1 MADDSVGDFIADL
14 YAVIGAEAPVEE
26 SIGDFIGE
34 QLDAAE
40 ASDIESA
47 PVEAEIRDR
56 AEESA
61 PQDEAVEVSAETVT
75 DEGNAEPG
83 SQITTA
89 PQSMSAK
96 DREAYYA
103 LTPEQQKWVSDRDR
117 EQQAD
122 YTKKT
127 MEVAEQRK
135 YYEDIEKVT
144 GPRRE
149 QFAMNGMNVAQ
160 GIDQLLSLSD
170 FAQRDPIGF
179 TSYLLESRGLSLAD
193 VANQQAGGQ
202 APSDPQIVDLQQ
214 RLAAQENHLAQQN
227 QQQLQQ
233 QGQVVTGVINDFA
246 SKHPFYE
253 ELHDDMVPI
262 VVTLKESKPGLSH
275 NQYLDMAYKMAA
287 AANESVSSKME
298 IDRQAKAN
306 ADRVAKAKQTAANA
320 RRAGGTN
327 IQSTGTL
334 PPTVAHSKNVDDF
347 IGALVDERISA

>member
-1 MADDSVGDFIADL
+1 MADDAVIGAEQSEQPEQSVGDFIAEL
-14 YAVIGAEAPVEE
+14 YDEDASTETVQDTSDRAEIA
-26 SIGDFIGE
+26 
-34 QLDAAE
+34 
-40 ASDIESA
+40 A
-47 PVEAEIRDR
+47 PVEAEQS
-56 AEESA
+56 AEPVEAESA
-61 PQDEAVEVSAETVT
+61 STEARQEE
-75 DEGNAEPG
+75 AEPADAA
-83 SQITTA
+83 ITA
-89 PQSMSAK
+89 PQSMSAE
-96 DREAYYA
+96 DREAFYT
-103 LTPEQQKWVSDRDR
+103 LPPEAQKWVSDRDK

-127 MEVAEQRK
+127 MEVAEHRK
-135 YYEDIEKVT
+135 YYEDLDRVAAS
-144 GPRRE
+144 RRE

-160 GIDQLLSLSD
+160 GFEQLLSLSD
-170 FAQRDPIGF
+170 YAQRDPIGF
-179 TSYLLESRGLSLAD
+179 ASYLLESRGLSLAD
-193 VANQQAGGQ
+193 VAANQQAGGQ

-275 NQYLDMAYKMAA
+275 DQYLDMAYKMAA
-287 AANESVSSKME
+287 AANESVSNKME
-298 IDRQAKAN
+298 IDRQAPAN
-306 ADRVAKAKQTAANA
+306 AERVAKAKENAANA

>member
-1 MADDSVGDFIADL
+1 MADDAVIGAEQSEQPEQSVGDFIAEL
-14 YAVIGAEAPVEE
+14 YDEDASTETAQDTSDRAEIA
-26 SIGDFIGE
+26 
-34 QLDAAE
+34 
-40 ASDIESA
+40 A
-47 PVEAEIRDR
+47 PVEAEKS
-56 AEESA
+56 AEPVEAESA
-61 PQDEAVEVSAETVT
+61 STEARQEE
-75 DEGNAEPG
+75 AEPADAA
-83 SQITTA
+83 ITA
-89 PQSMSAK
+89 PQSMSAE
-96 DREAYYA
+96 DREAFYT
-103 LTPEQQKWVSDRDR
+103 LPPEAQKWVSDRDK

-135 YYEDIEKVT
+135 YYEDLDRIAAS
-144 GPRRE
+144 RRE

-160 GIDQLLSLSD
+160 GFEQLLSLSD
-170 FAQRDPIGF
+170 YAQRDPIGF
-179 TSYLLESRGLSLAD
+179 ASYLLESRGLSLAD
-193 VANQQAGGQ
+193 VAANQQAGGQ

-275 NQYLDMAYKMAA
+275 DQYLDMAYKMAA
-287 AANESVSSKME
+287 AANESVSNKME
-298 IDRQAKAN
+298 IDRQAQAN
-306 ADRVAKAKQTAANA
+306 AERVAKAKENAANA

>member
-1 MADDSVGDFIADL
+1 MADDD
-14 YAVIGAEAPVEE
+14 AVIGAEPVEE
-26 SIGDFIGE
+26 SIGDFISE
-34 QLDAAE
+34 QFDAAE

-47 PVEAEIRDR
+47 PVEEIRDR

-75 DEGNAEPG
+75 DEGNAEPE

-103 LTPEQQKWVSDRDR
+103 LPPEQQKWVSDRVK
-117 EQQAD
+117 EQEAD

-135 YYEDIEKVT
+135 YYEDLDRVA
-144 GPRRE
+144 GSRRE

-160 GIDQLLSLSD
+160 GFEQLLSLSD

-193 VANQQAGGQ
+193 VANQHAGGQQ

-214 RLAAQENHLAQQN
+214 RLQAQENHIAQQN

-233 QGQVVTGVINDFA
+233 QGQVVSGVINDFA
-246 SKHPFYE
+246 AAHPFYE
-253 ELHDDMVPI
+253 DLHDEMVPI
-262 VVTLKESKPGLSH
+262 VVSLKESKPGLSH
-275 NQYLDMAYKMAA
+275 DQYLDMAYKMAA
-287 AANESVSSKME
+287 AANDGVSSKME

-334 PPTVAHSKNVDDF
+334 PPNVAHSKNVDDF

>member
-1 MADDSVGDFIADL
+1 MADDAVIGAEQSEQPEQSVGDFIAEL
-14 YAVIGAEAPVEE
+14 YDEDASTETAQDTSDRAEIA
-26 SIGDFIGE
+26 
-34 QLDAAE
+34 
-40 ASDIESA
+40 A
-47 PVEAEIRDR
+47 PVEAEQS
-56 AEESA
+56 AAPVEAESA
-61 PQDEAVEVSAETVT
+61 STEARQEE
-75 DEGNAEPG
+75 AEPADAA
-83 SQITTA
+83 ITA
-89 PQSMSAK
+89 PQSMSAE
-96 DREAYYA
+96 DREAFYT
-103 LTPEQQKWVSDRDR
+103 LPPEAQKWVSDRDK

-127 MEVAEQRK
+127 MEVAEHRK
-135 YYEDIEKVT
+135 YYEDLDRVAAS
-144 GPRRE
+144 RRE

-160 GIDQLLSLSD
+160 GFEQLLSLSD
-170 FAQRDPIGF
+170 YAQRDPIGF
-179 TSYLLESRGLSLAD
+179 ASYLLESRGLSLAD

-202 APSDPQIVDLQQ
+202 TPSDPQIVDLQQ

-275 NQYLDMAYKMAA
+275 DQYLDMAYKMAA
-287 AANESVSSKME
+287 AANESVSNKME
-298 IDRQAKAN
+298 IDRQAQAN
-306 ADRVAKAKQTAANA
+306 AERVAKAKENAANA

>member
-1 MADDSVGDFIADL
+1 MKLIGKKTGDHIMADDAI
-14 YAVIGAEAPVEE
+14 IGAEPVEA

-34 QLDAAE
+34 QFDVAE
-40 ASDIESA
+40 ASDIESSPA
-47 PVEAEIRDR
+47 EEIRDR

-61 PQDEAVEVSAETVT
+61 PQDEAVEVSAET
-75 DEGNAEPG
+75 DEVSAEPE
-83 SQITTA
+83 SQTATA

-96 DREAYYA
+96 DREAFYT
-103 LTPEQQKWVSDRDR
+103 LPPESQQWISDRVK
-117 EQQAD
+117 EQEAD
-122 YTKKT
+122 YTRKT

-135 YYEDIEKVT
+135 FYEKLEQAIA
-144 GPRRE
+144 PRRQ
-149 QFAMNGMNVAQ
+149 QFAMNGMDDSTALT
-160 GIDQLLSLSD
+160 QLFALSD
-170 FAQRDPIGF
+170 YAERDPVSF
-179 TSYLLESRGLSLAD
+179 TRYLLHNRGIPLSALTD
-193 VANQQAGGQ
+193 NAGVEPG
-202 APSDPQIVDLQQ
+202 DPQIVDLQQ

-233 QGQVVTGVINDFA
+233 QSQVVTGVINDFA
-246 SKHPFYE
+246 AAHPFYE

-275 NQYLDMAYKMAA
+275 DQYLDMAYKMAA

-298 IDRQAKAN
+298 IDRRAQAN
-306 ADRVAKAKQTAANA
+306 AERVAKAKENAANA

>member
-1 MADDSVGDFIADL
+1 LIGNQQGENMADDD
-14 YAVIGAEAPVEE
+14 AVIGAEPVEE
-26 SIGDFIGE
+26 SIGDFISE
-34 QLDAAE
+34 QFDAAE

-47 PVEAEIRDR
+47 PVEEIRDR
-56 AEESA
+56 AEESV
-61 PQDEAVEVSAETVT
+61 PQEAVEVSAETVT
-75 DEGNAEPG
+75 DEGNAEPE

-135 YYEDIEKVT
+135 YYEDLDRVA
-144 GPRRE
+144 GSRRE

-160 GIDQLLSLSD
+160 GFEQLLSLSD

-202 APSDPQIVDLQQ
+202 VPSDPQIVDLQQ
-214 RLAAQENHLAQQN
+214 RLQAQENHIAQQN
-227 QQQLQQ
+227 QQQLEQ
-233 QGQVVTGVINDFA
+233 QGQVVSGVINDFA

-253 ELHDDMVPI
+253 DLHDDMVPI
-262 VVTLKESKPGLSH
+262 VVSLKESKPGLSH
-275 NQYLDMAYKMAA
+275 DQYLDMAYKMAA
-287 AANESVSSKME
+287 AANDNVSSKME

-334 PPTVAHSKNVDDF
+334 PPNVAHSKNVDDF

>member
-1 MADDSVGDFIADL
+1 MNDD
-14 YAVIGAEAPVEE
+14 AVIGAEAPVEE

-34 QLDAAE
+34 QFDAAE
-40 ASDIESA
+40 ASDIESS
-47 PVEAEIRDR
+47 PVEEEIRDR
-56 AEESA
+56 AEESV

-75 DEGNAEPG
+75 DEGNAEPE

-103 LTPEQQKWVSDRDR
+103 LPPESQQWISDRDR

-135 YYEDIEKVT
+135 YYEDLDRVA
-144 GPRRE
+144 GSRRE

-160 GIDQLLSLSD
+160 GFEQLLSLSD
-170 FAQRDPIGF
+170 YAQRDPIGF

-193 VANQQAGGQ
+193 VANQHAGGQQ

-214 RLAAQENHLAQQN
+214 RLQAQENHIAQQN
-227 QQQLQQ
+227 QQQLEQ
-233 QGQVVTGVINDFA
+233 QGQVVSGVINDFA
-246 SKHPFYE
+246 AAHPFYE
-253 ELHDDMVPI
+253 DLHDEMVPI
-262 VVTLKESKPGLSH
+262 VVSLKESKPGLSSD
-275 NQYLDMAYKMAA
+275 QYLDLAYKMAA
-287 AANESVSSKME
+287 AANDNVSSKMD

-306 ADRVAKAKQTAANA
+306 VDRVAKAKQTAANA

-334 PPTVAHSKNVDDF
+334 PPSVAHSNNVDDF

>member
-1 MADDSVGDFIADL
+1 LIGNQQGENMADDD
-14 YAVIGAEAPVEE
+14 AVIGAEPVEE

-34 QLDAAE
+34 QFDVAE
-40 ASDIESA
+40 ASDIESS
-47 PVEAEIRDR
+47 PVEEIRDR

-61 PQDEAVEVSAETVT
+61 PQDEAVDTSTET
-75 DEGNAEPG
+75 DDGNAEPE

-103 LTPEQQKWVSDRDR
+103 LTPESQKWVSDRDR

-127 MEVAEQRK
+127 MEVAEQRR
-135 YYEDIEKVT
+135 YFEDIEKVT

-149 QFAMNGMNVAQ
+149 QFALSGMNVAQ

-170 FAQRDPIGF
+170 FAQRDPLGF
-179 TSYLLESRGLSLAD
+179 SRYLLESRGYSLAD

-214 RLAAQENHLAQQN
+214 RLAAQENYISRQNDQQI
-227 QQQLQQ
+227 QQE
-233 QGQVVTGVINDFA
+233 GRVVTGVINDFA
-246 SKHPFYE
+246 SAHPFYE

-262 VVTLKESKPGLSH
+262 VVSLKESKPGLSSD
-275 NQYLDMAYKMAA
+275 QYLDLAYKMAA
-287 AANESVSSKME
+287 AANDNVSSKMD
-298 IDRQAKAN
+298 IDREAKAN
-306 ADRVAKAKQTAANA
+306 VDRVAKAKQTAANA

-334 PPTVAHSKNVDDF
+334 PPNVVHSNNVDDF

>member
-1 MADDSVGDFIADL
+1 LIGNQQGENMADDD
-14 YAVIGAEAPVEE
+14 AVIGAEPVEE
-26 SIGDFIGE
+26 SIGDFISE
-34 QLDAAE
+34 QFDAAE

-47 PVEAEIRDR
+47 PVEEIRDR
-56 AEESA
+56 AEESV
-61 PQDEAVEVSAETVT
+61 PQEAVEVSAETVT
-75 DEGNAEPG
+75 DEGNAEPE

-135 YYEDIEKVT
+135 YYEDLDRVA
-144 GPRRE
+144 GSRRE

-160 GIDQLLSLSD
+160 GFEQLLSLSD

-202 APSDPQIVDLQQ
+202 VPSDPQIVDLQQ
-214 RLAAQENHLAQQN
+214 RLAAQENHIAQQN
-227 QQQLQQ
+227 QQQLEQ
-233 QGQVVTGVINDFA
+233 QGQVVSGVINDFA

-253 ELHDDMVPI
+253 DLHDDMVPI
-262 VVTLKESKPGLSH
+262 VVSLKESKPGLSH
-275 NQYLDMAYKMAA
+275 DQYLDMAYKMAA
-287 AANESVSSKME
+287 AANDNVSSKME

-334 PPTVAHSKNVDDF
+334 PPNVAHSKNVDDF

>member
-1 MADDSVGDFIADL
+1 LIGNQQGENMTDD
-14 YAVIGAEAPVEE
+14 AVIGAEPVEE

-34 QLDAAE
+34 QFDAAE
-40 ASDIESA
+40 ASDIESS
-47 PVEAEIRDR
+47 PVEEEIRDR
-56 AEESA
+56 AEESV
-61 PQDEAVEVSAETVT
+61 PQEAVEVSAETVT
-75 DEGNAEPG
+75 DEGSVEPE

-103 LTPEQQKWVSDRDR
+103 LPPESQQWISDRVK
-117 EQQAD
+117 EQEAD

-135 YYEDIEKVT
+135 YYEDLDKVA
-144 GPRRE
+144 GSRRE

-160 GIDQLLSLSD
+160 GFEQLLSLSD
-170 FAQRDPIGF
+170 YAQRDPIGF

-193 VANQQAGGQ
+193 VANQHAGGQ

-214 RLAAQENHLAQQN
+214 RLQAQENHIAQQN
-227 QQQLQQ
+227 QQQLHQ
-233 QGQVVTGVINDFA
+233 QGQVVSGVINDFA
-246 SKHPFYE
+246 AAHPFYE
-253 ELHDDMVPI
+253 DLHDEMVPI
-262 VVTLKESKPGLSH
+262 VVSLKESKPGLSSD
-275 NQYLDMAYKMAA
+275 QYLDLAYKMAA
-287 AANESVSSKME
+287 AANDNVSSKMD

-306 ADRVAKAKQTAANA
+306 VDRVAKAKQTAANA

-334 PPTVAHSKNVDDF
+334 PPSVAHSNNVDDF

>member
-1 MADDSVGDFIADL
+1 MTDD
-14 YAVIGAEAPVEE
+14 AVIGAEPVEE

-34 QLDAAE
+34 QFDAAE
-40 ASDIESA
+40 ASDIESS
-47 PVEAEIRDR
+47 PVEEIRDR

-75 DEGNAEPG
+75 DEGNAEPE

-103 LTPEQQKWVSDRDR
+103 LPPESQQWISDRVK
-117 EQQAD
+117 EQEAD

-135 YYEDIEKVT
+135 YYEDLDKVA
-144 GPRRE
+144 GSRRE

-160 GIDQLLSLSD
+160 GFEQLLSLSD

-179 TSYLLESRGLSLAD
+179 TSYLLESRGLSVAD
-193 VANQQAGGQ
+193 VANQHAGGQQ

-214 RLAAQENHLAQQN
+214 RLQAQENHIAQQN

-233 QGQVVTGVINDFA
+233 QGQVVSGVINDFA
-246 SKHPFYE
+246 AAHPFYE
-253 ELHDDMVPI
+253 DLHDDMVPI
-262 VVTLKESKPGLSH
+262 VVSLKESKPGLSH
-275 NQYLDMAYKMAA
+275 DQYLDMAYKMAA
-287 AANESVSSKME
+287 AANDNVSSKMD

-306 ADRVAKAKQTAANA
+306 VDRVAKAKQTAANA

-334 PPTVAHSKNVDDF
+334 PPSVAHSNNVDDF

>member
-1 MADDSVGDFIADL
+1 MADD
-14 YAVIGAEAPVEE
+14 AVIGAEAPVEE

-47 PVEAEIRDR
+47 PVESEIRDR

-75 DEGNAEPG
+75 DEGNAEPE

-103 LTPEQQKWVSDRDR
+103 LPPESQQWISDRVK
-117 EQQAD
+117 EQEAD

-135 YYEDIEKVT
+135 YYEDLDRVA
-144 GPRRE
+144 GSRRE

-160 GIDQLLSLSD
+160 GFEQLLSLSD

-202 APSDPQIVDLQQ
+202 VPSDPQIVDLQQ
-214 RLAAQENHLAQQN
+214 RIAAQENHIAQQN

-233 QGQVVTGVINDFA
+233 QGQVVSGVINDFA
-246 SKHPFYE
+246 AAHPFYE
-253 ELHDDMVPI
+253 DLHDEMVPI
-262 VVTLKESKPGLSH
+262 VVSLKESKPGLSSD
-275 NQYLDMAYKMAA
+275 QYLDLAYKMAA
-287 AANESVSSKME
+287 AANDGVSSKME

-306 ADRVAKAKQTAANA
+306 AERVAKAKQTAASA

-334 PPTVAHSKNVDDF
+334 PPNVAHSKNVDDF